1 MSNNDIH
8 IEHRLR
14 EIREKV
20 VRLIEANQALAT
32 ENETLKNRVQHME
45 KTMELQKN
53 TIGELTERNKM
64 IKLAKNL
71 SLSGSD
77 SFDVKIK
84 INEMVREID
93 RCIDLL
99 NE

>member
-1 MSNNDIH
+1 MQG
-8 IEHRLR
+8 IEQRLAA
-14 EIREKV
+14 IKEKV
-20 VRLIEANQALAT
+20 GNLLQQNLRLKEEVQSLTQTLEERERTIEI
-32 ENETLKNRVQHME
+32 
-45 KTMELQKN
+45 QKN
-53 TIGELTERNKM
+53 TIGGLTERNKM

-84 INEMVREID
+84 INELVREID

>member
-1 MSNNDIH
+1 MQG
-8 IEHRLR
+8 IEQRLAA
-14 EIREKV
+14 IKEKV
-20 VRLIEANQALAT
+20 GNLLQENLRLKEEVQSLTQTLEERERTIEI
-32 ENETLKNRVQHME
+32 
-45 KTMELQKN
+45 QKN
-53 TIGELTERNKM
+53 TIGGLTERNKM

-84 INEMVREID
+84 INELVREID

>member
-1 MSNNDIH
+1 MQG
-8 IEHRLR
+8 IEQRLAA
-14 EIREKV
+14 IKEKV
-20 VRLIEANQALAT
+20 GNLLQENLHLKEEVQSLTQTLEERERTIEI
-32 ENETLKNRVQHME
+32 
-45 KTMELQKN
+45 QKN
-53 TIGELTERNKM
+53 TIAGLTERNKM

-84 INEMVREID
+84 INELVREID

>member
-1 MSNNDIH
+1 MQG
-8 IEHRLR
+8 IEQRLAA
-14 EIREKV
+14 IKEKV
-20 VRLIEANQALAT
+20 GNLLQENLRLKEEVQSLTLTLEERERTIEI
-32 ENETLKNRVQHME
+32 
-45 KTMELQKN
+45 QKN
-53 TIGELTERNKM
+53 TRGGLTERNKM

-84 INEMVREID
+84 INELVREID

>member
-1 MSNNDIH
+1 MM
-8 IEHRLR
+8 EQRLAL
-14 EIREKV
+14 IREKV
-20 VRLIEANQALAT
+20 ERLLLENAALKEENQALM
-32 ENETLKNRVQHME
+32 ESLESKE
-45 KTMELQKN
+45 KTIEIQKN
-53 TIGELTERNKM
+53 TISGLTERNKM

-77 SFDVKIK
+77 GFDVKIK
-84 INEMVREID
+84 INELVREID

>member
-1 MSNNDIH
+1 MEGL
-8 IEHRLR
+8 EHRLTV
-14 EIREKV
+14 IRLKV
-20 VRLIEANQALAT
+20 ERLLEENRQVREANALL
-32 ENETLKNRVQHME
+32 ENRLEELE

-84 INEMVREID
+84 INELVREID

>member
-1 MSNNDIH
+1 MNGL
-8 IEHRLR
+8 EVRLQL
-14 EIREKV
+14 IREKV
-20 VRLIEANQALAT
+20 EKLLE
-32 ENETLKNRVQHME
+32 ENERLKEERMVLTSQLEAKE
-45 KTMELQKN
+45 KTIEIQKN
-53 TIGELTERNKM
+53 TISDLTERNKM

-77 SFDVKIK
+77 GFDVKIK
-84 INEMVREID
+84 INELVREID

>member
-1 MSNNDIH
+1 M
-8 IEHRLR
+8 ETLGHRL
-14 EIREKV
+14 ELIRSKV
-20 VRLIEANQALAT
+20 ERLLEENSLLKM
-32 ENETLKNRVQHME
+32 ENERLASERAELE
-45 KTMELQKN
+45 KTIDLQKN
-53 TIGELTERNKM
+53 TITEVTERNKM

-84 INEMVREID
+84 INEMVKEID

>member
-1 MSNNDIH
+1 MEGL
-8 IEHRLR
+8 EHRLTV
-14 EIREKV
+14 IRLKVERLLEEK
-20 VRLIEANQALAT
+20 NQARE
-32 ENETLKNRVQHME
+32 ENEILKNKADELE
-45 KTMELQKN
+45 KTIELQKN
-53 TIGELTERNKM
+53 TILELTERNKM

-71 SLSGSD
+71 SLTGSD

-84 INEMVREID
+84 INELVREID

>member
-1 MSNNDIH
+1 MQG
-8 IEHRLR
+8 IEQRLAA
-14 EIREKV
+14 IKEKV
-20 VRLIEANQALAT
+20 GNLLQENLRLKEEVQSLTQTLEERERTIEI
-32 ENETLKNRVQHME
+32 
-45 KTMELQKN
+45 QKN
-53 TIGELTERNKM
+53 TIGGLTERNKM

-84 INEMVREID
+84 INELVREID
-93 RCIDLL
+93 SCIDLL